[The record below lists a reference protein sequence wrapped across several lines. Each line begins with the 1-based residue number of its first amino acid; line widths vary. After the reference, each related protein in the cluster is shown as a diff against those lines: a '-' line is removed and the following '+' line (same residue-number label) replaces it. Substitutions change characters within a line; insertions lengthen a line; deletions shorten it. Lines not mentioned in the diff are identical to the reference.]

1 MPVDVQKWGH
11 LLGLLFL
18 TSLLGNLF
26 FLSQNWEES
35 KRRFLK
41 VENMG
46 KSDEQVLQSDSLF
59 SWLELKLPNLPVLFW
74 REKLGSAVRPKEVW
88 QLCGQF
94 PSVLDLHYNN
104 RFWQEVNTSQGTFF
118 LYGAYLDRRGNSSVR
133 ILGMFARPE
142 QPSLAAF
149 CQLWF
154 PNTTEPVVSQVE
166 EYKQIYQFKILPK
179 PFLLT
184 CPIPESHK
192 NMAPSS
198 VSLVEQKCEVAT
210 TNLKVTYRPLG
221 EGETKENFAVC
232 TKGIDFPNDNSP
244 RLAEW
249 IELLTALGANR
260 IFFYDLGVN
269 KNVSHLLK
277 HYSSKGRV
285 GLTPFSL
292 AGHQPN
298 HPGLTHLYLKAKVG
312 VNMQS
317 ELIPYNDCFYSNM
330 LRLVC
335 QQ

>member
-1 MPVDVQKWGH
+1 MPVDVQKCGN
-11 LLGLLFL
+11 LLSLLCL
-18 TSLLGNLF
+18 TSLFGNLF
-26 FLSQNWEES
+26 FLSQNWEQS
-35 KRRFLK
+35 KRLFLK
-41 VENMG
+41 LPNVGDSEM
-46 KSDEQVLQSDSLF
+46 LWPDSLF
-59 SWLELKLPNLPVLFW
+59 AWLELKLPNVPILFW
-74 REKLGSAVRPKEVW
+74 REKNSTEQRGVW
-88 QLCGQF
+88 QSCSTF

-104 RFWQEVNTSQGTFF
+104 RYWQEAHTSQGTFF
-118 LYGAYLDRRGNSSVR
+118 LYGAYLDKRGGNSSIR
-133 ILGMFARPE
+133 ILGMFDHPE
-142 QPSLAAF
+142 QPSLVTF

-154 PNTTEPVVSQVE
+154 PNTTEPVVSQVD
-166 EYKQIYQFKILPK
+166 EYRQIYQFEILPK

-184 CPIPESHK
+184 CQIPESHK
-192 NMAPSS
+192 EMVPSS
-198 VSLVEQKCEVAT
+198 VSLAEQKCEVAT

-221 EGETKENFAVC
+221 EGETKQNFAVC

-249 IELLTALGANR
+249 IELLTALGADK

-269 KNVSHLLK
+269 SNVSKLLQ
-277 HYSSKGRV
+277 HYSGTGRV

-330 LRLVC
+330 
-335 QQ
+335 

>member
-18 TSLLGNLF
+18 TSVLGNLF
-26 FLSQNWEES
+26 FLGENWEQS
-35 KRRFLK
+35 KRLFLK
-41 VENMG
+41 LENVG
-46 KSDEQVLQSDSLF
+46 NSDEEMLQSDSLF
-59 SWLELKLPNLPVLFW
+59 SWLELKMPNVPVLFW
-74 REKLGSAVRPKEVW
+74 KEKVGSAVGQKEAR
-88 QLCGQF
+88 QFCGQF

-104 RFWQEVNTSQGTFF
+104 RYWQEVHTNQGTFF
-118 LYGAYLDRRGNSSVR
+118 LYGAYLDRRGGGNSSIR
-133 ILGMFARPE
+133 ILGMFNHPE
-142 QPSLAAF
+142 KPSLATF
-149 CQLWF
+149 CQIWF
-154 PNTTEPVVSQVE
+154 PNTTEAVVSQVE

-184 CPIPESHK
+184 CPIPDSHK
-192 NMAPSS
+192 GMLPSS

-221 EGETKENFAVC
+221 EGEAKENFAVC

-249 IELLTALGANR
+249 IELLTALGADK

-269 KNVSHLLK
+269 KNVSHLLQ

-312 VNMQS
+312 ANMQS

-330 LRLVC
+330 
-335 QQ
+335 